1 MTTSENG
8 WAVAEGRRVGL
19 SIAVAPEG
27 VVVVDGELRI
37 VAVHAA
43 GPLGRVGPDDV
54 GSLLRAADPDLHKVI
69 SSAVGRVL
77 RTGHAEVGVEVMGP
91 PGGQVVSLF
100 PAGGPAA
107 TTVSCVFG
115 AAAPAGAGAFAA
127 TAVVEA
133 SPDAIVATD
142 LEGIIRS
149 WNPGA
154 ERLYGYD
161 AAEVIGRSITLLEI
175 FDRREQW
182 SALWRGVTPGERSIE
197 RDTVRRRKDGSRVE
211 VWLTVSRM
219 CDAAGGVVAISEIGR
234 DVTDRRREERATER
248 ALRESERHRRQI
260 VASMLHAEEVE
271 RSRIAT
277 ELHDDT
283 VQVMTASLMAMDR
296 VALVAQRNGSAQL
309 EAAVAVA
316 RATLE
321 EATDR
326 TRRLMFELRP
336 AVLLRDGLL
345 AAIRVLAQ
353 QAGRETGARA
363 RVRGVIGR
371 YDHSIE
377 ELVYRSVQEALA
389 NVRKHAQP
397 DSISVTLA
405 DRRGMIWAE
414 ICDDGL
420 GFDVVDAGSRPQ
432 AALHLGLDAL
442 HERIRAVGGSVH
454 VDSSPG
460 KGTCVSLTVPVPGAD
475 DAAGSQRTRRA
486 RVSSITDRGASD

>member
-8 WAVAEGRRVGL
+8 WAVAEGRRLGPSL
-19 SIAVAPEG
+19 AVAPDG
-27 VVVVDGELRI
+27 VVVLDRELRI
-37 VAVHAA
+37 VAVHAT
-43 GPLGRVGPDDV
+43 GPLGQVGPDHV
-54 GSLLRAADPDLHKVI
+54 GSPLRAADPDLHKLI
-69 SSAVGRVL
+69 AAAVGRVL
-77 RTGHAEVGVEVMGP
+77 RTGYAESGLEVTGAA
-91 PGGQVVSLF
+91 GGQVVSLF
-100 PAGGPAA
+100 AAGGPAPE
-107 TTVSCVFG
+107 TVSCVFG
-115 AAAPAGAGAFAA
+115 AAAPADAGAFAA
-127 TAVVEA
+127 AAVVES
-133 SPDAIVATD
+133 SPDAIVSAD
-142 LEGIIRS
+142 LEGVIRT
-149 WNPGA
+149 WNVGA
-154 ERLYGYD
+154 ERLYGYT
-161 AAEVIGRSITLLEI
+161 AAEAVGRSITVLEM
-175 FDRREQW
+175 FERREQW
-182 SALWRGVTPGERSIE
+182 SALWRGVAEGERSVE
-197 RDTVRRRKDGSRVE
+197 REIVRRRKDGSRVE
-211 VWLTVSRM
+211 VWLSAARV
-219 CDAAGGVVAISEIGR
+219 CDAGGSVVAISEIGR
-234 DVTDRRREERATER
+234 DVTTRRREERRTEA
-248 ALRESERHRRQI
+248 ALRESERRRREV

-296 VALVAQRNGSAQL
+296 VALVAQRNGSHQL
-309 EAAVAVA
+309 EAAVSVA

-345 AAIRVLAQ
+345 AAIRVLAE
-353 QAGRETGARA
+353 QAGRETGALA

-405 DRRGMIWAE
+405 ERRGMIWAE

-442 HERIRAVGGSVH
+442 QERIHAVGGSVH
-454 VDSSPG
+454 VDSAPG
-460 KGTCVSLTVPVPGAD
+460 KGTCVSLTVPVPGAKLP
-475 DAAGSQRTRRA
+475 AGNQRTRRA
-486 RVSSITDRGASD
+486 RLSTITDRGPIG

>member
-1 MTTSENG
+1 MNPEIALLEERCRSLERDIRRSELD
-8 WAVAEGRRVGL
+8 RR
-19 SIAVAPEG
+19 SAME
-27 VVVVDGELRI
+27 R
-37 VAVHAA
+37 
-43 GPLGRVGPDDV
+43 
-54 GSLLRAADPDLHKVI
+54 LLRA
-69 SSAVGRVL
+69 
-77 RTGHAEVGVEVMGP
+77 E
-91 PGGQVVSLF
+91 
-100 PAGGPAA
+100 
-107 TTVSCVFG
+107 
-115 AAAPAGAGAFAA
+115 
-127 TAVVEA
+127 
-133 SPDAIVATD
+133 
-142 LEGIIRS
+142 
-149 WNPGA
+149 
-154 ERLYGYD
+154 
-161 AAEVIGRSITLLEI
+161 
-175 FDRREQW
+175 EQ
-182 SALWRGVTPGERSIE
+182 E
-197 RDTVRRRKDGSRVE
+197 RRR
-211 VWLTVSRM
+211 L
-219 CDAAGGVVAISEIGR
+219 AA
-234 DVTDRRREERATER
+234 
-248 ALRESERHRRQI
+248 
-260 VASMLHAEEVE
+260 
-271 RSRIAT
+271 

-309 EAAVAVA
+309 EAAVSVA

-353 QAGRETGARA
+353 QTGRETGALA

-371 YDHSIE
+371 YDHSVE

-405 DRRGMIWAE
+405 ERRGMIWAE

-420 GFDVVDAGSRPQ
+420 GFDVVDAGLRPQ

-460 KGTCVSLTVPVPGAD
+460 KGTCVSLSVPVPGAELS
-475 DAAGSQRTRRA
+475 AGSQRTRRA
-486 RVSSITDRGASD
+486 RVSSITDRGPIG

>member
-1 MTTSENG
+1 M
-8 WAVAEGRRVGL
+8 
-19 SIAVAPEG
+19 
-27 VVVVDGELRI
+27 
-37 VAVHAA
+37 
-43 GPLGRVGPDDV
+43 
-54 GSLLRAADPDLHKVI
+54 
-69 SSAVGRVL
+69 
-77 RTGHAEVGVEVMGP
+77 
-91 PGGQVVSLF
+91 F
-100 PAGGPAA
+100 
-107 TTVSCVFG
+107 
-115 AAAPAGAGAFAA
+115 AAAPPNSDALAEA
-127 TAVVEA
+127 TVVESTPDAVV
-133 SPDAIVATD
+133 STD
-142 LEGIIRS
+142 REGIICG

-154 ERLYGYD
+154 ERIYGYTP
-161 AAEVIGRSITLLEI
+161 AEAVGESITLLEI
-175 FDRREQW
+175 FERREQW
-182 SALWRGVTPGERSIE
+182 SSLWRGVAASEHSIE
-197 RDTVRRRKDGSRVE
+197 RETVRRRKDGTRVE
-211 VWLTVSRM
+211 VWLMVARVR
-219 CDAAGGVVAISEIGR
+219 DAGGNVVAFSEIGR
-234 DVTDRRREERATER
+234 DVTARRRDERRTER
-248 ALRESERHRRQI
+248 ALRESERRRREV

-353 QAGRETGARA
+353 QAARETGARS

-405 DRRGMIWAE
+405 ERRGMIWAE

-420 GFDVVDAGSRPQ
+420 GFDVVDAGARPQ

-460 KGTCVSLTVPVPGAD
+460 KGTCVSLTVPVPGAERS
-475 DAAGSQRTRRA
+475 ARSQRPARA
-486 RVSSITDRGASD
+486 PVLPIADRGAHRLTFVGAIWHIQTRVDSQPGQNTHNGCDVTRVVR

>member
-1 MTTSENG
+1 MTTSGNG
-8 WAVAEGRRVGL
+8 RAVAEGRGVGL
-19 SIAVAPEG
+19 PLAVAPVG
-27 VVVVDGELRI
+27 VVVVDRDLRI
-37 VAVHAA
+37 MAVHAA
-43 GPLGRVGPDDV
+43 APLGRVGPGHV
-54 GSLLRAADPDLHKVI
+54 GSLLRTVDPALHKAI
-69 SSAVGRVL
+69 AAAVGRVL
-77 RTGHAEVGVEVMGP
+77 RTERPETGLEVAGVERHHLVG
-91 PGGQVVSLF
+91 LF
-100 PAGGPAA
+100 PAAGPAPA
-107 TTVSCVFG
+107 TVSCVFG
-115 AAAPAGAGAFAA
+115 SAPVADDRASAGA
-127 TAVVEA
+127 AVVES
-133 SPDAIVATD
+133 SPDAIVTTD
-142 LEGIIRS
+142 PEGIIRS

-154 ERLYGYD
+154 ERIYGYT
-161 AAEVIGRSITLLEI
+161 AAEALGRSITLLEI
-175 FDRREQW
+175 FERREGW
-182 SALWRGVTPGERSIE
+182 SALWRGVAAGERNLE
-197 RDTVRRRKDGSRVE
+197 RETIRRRKDGGRVE
-211 VWLTVSRM
+211 MWLTIARV
-219 CDAAGGVVAISEIGR
+219 CDDDGSVVAISEIGR
-234 DVTDRRREERATER
+234 DVTTRRREERRIER
-248 ALRESERHRRQI
+248 ALRESERRRRQV

-296 VALVAQRNGSAQL
+296 VALVAQRNGSVQL
-309 EAAVAVA
+309 EAAVSVA
-316 RATLE
+316 RAALE

-353 QAGRETGARA
+353 QAARETGARA
-363 RVRGVIGR
+363 RVRGVVGR
-371 YDHSIE
+371 YDHSVE

-405 DRRGMIWAE
+405 ERRGVIWAE

-460 KGTCVSLTVPVPGAD
+460 KGTCVSLGVPVPGAD
-475 DAAGSQRTRRA
+475 RSSERRRSPRERAASFVDRR
-486 RVSSITDRGASD
+486 VG

>member
-1 MTTSENG
+1 M
-8 WAVAEGRRVGL
+8 GRGL
-19 SIAVAPEG
+19 AIA
-27 VVVVDGELRI
+27 
-37 VAVHAA
+37 
-43 GPLGRVGPDDV
+43 
-54 GSLLRAADPDLHKVI
+54 RA
-69 SSAVGRVL
+69 
-77 RTGHAEVGVEVMGP
+77 
-91 PGGQVVSLF
+91 
-100 PAGGPAA
+100 
-107 TTVSCVFG
+107 
-115 AAAPAGAGAFAA
+115 
-127 TAVVEA
+127 
-133 SPDAIVATD
+133 
-142 LEGIIRS
+142 
-149 WNPGA
+149 
-154 ERLYGYD
+154 
-161 AAEVIGRSITLLEI
+161 
-175 FDRREQW
+175 
-182 SALWRGVTPGERSIE
+182 
-197 RDTVRRRKDGSRVE
+197 
-211 VWLTVSRM
+211 
-219 CDAAGGVVAISEIGR
+219 CDADGNVVAISEIGR
-234 DVTDRRREERATER
+234 DVTTRRREERRTER
-248 ALRESERHRRQI
+248 ALRESERRRRQV

-309 EAAVAVA
+309 EAAVSVA

-353 QAGRETGARA
+353 QAARETGARA
-363 RVRGVIGR
+363 RVRGVVGR
-371 YDHSIE
+371 YDHSVE

-405 DRRGMIWAE
+405 ERRGMIWAE

-475 DAAGSQRTRRA
+475 RSSERRRSLAEAGGI
-486 RVSSITDRGASD
+486 VRGPQGWLTFL

>member
-1 MTTSENG
+1 MTISENG
-8 WAVAEGRRVGL
+8 WAVAEGGRVAL
-19 SIAVAPEG
+19 PIAGAPEG
-27 VVVVDGELRI
+27 VVVFDRDLRI

-43 GPLGRVGPDDV
+43 SPLGRIGLDRV
-54 GSLLRAADPDLHKVI
+54 GSLVRVTDPDLHAALGAAI
-69 SSAVGRVL
+69 GRVL
-77 RTGHAEVGVEVMGP
+77 RTGNAELGVEVTGAS
-91 PGGQVVSLF
+91 GAQVVSLF
-100 PAGGPAA
+100 PAGDSGPEM
-107 TTVSCVFG
+107 VSCVFG
-115 AAAPAGAGAFAA
+115 PAPPADADAFGAA
-127 TAVVEA
+127 AVVE
-133 SPDAIVATD
+133 STPDAVVTTD

-154 ERLYGYD
+154 ERIYGYT
-161 AAEVIGRSITLLEI
+161 AAEAVGRSITLLEI
-175 FDRREQW
+175 FERREQW
-182 SALWRGVTPGERSIE
+182 SRLWRGLATGSQSLERE
-197 RDTVRRRKDGSRVE
+197 TVRRRKDGSRVE
-211 VWLTVSRM
+211 VWLTIARV
-219 CDAAGGVVAISEIGR
+219 CDAGGSVVAITESGR
-234 DVTDRRREERATER
+234 DVTARRRDERRTER
-248 ALRESERHRRQI
+248 ALRESERRRRQV

-296 VALVAQRNGSAQL
+296 VALVAQRSGSAQL

-345 AAIRVLAQ
+345 AAVRVLAQ
-353 QAGRETGARA
+353 QAARETGARA
-363 RVRGVIGR
+363 RVRGVVGR
-371 YDHSIE
+371 YDHSVE

-405 DRRGMIWAE
+405 ERRGMIWAE

-460 KGTCVSLTVPVPGAD
+460 KGTCISLTVPVPGAERP
-475 DAAGSQRTRRA
+475 AGTQSSRRA
-486 RVSSITDRGASD
+486 RVSSFRDRGPLA

>member
-1 MTTSENG
+1 MTTSEDG
-8 WAVAEGRRVGL
+8 WAVAEGRRAGL
-19 SIAVAPEG
+19 SIAAAPDG
-27 VVVVDGELRI
+27 VVVLDRELRI
-37 VAVHAA
+37 VAVHAV
-43 GPLGRVGPDDV
+43 GRLGRVGPHHV
-54 GSLLRAADPDLHKVI
+54 GSPLRAADPDLHAVI
-69 SSAVGRVL
+69 APAAGRVL
-77 RTGHAEVGVEVMGP
+77 RTGHAEMGVEVTGAAA
-91 PGGQVVSLF
+91 GHVVSLF
-100 PAGGPAA
+100 PAAGPAPE
-107 TTVSCVFG
+107 TVSCVFG
-115 AAAPAGAGAFAA
+115 AAARADAGAFAA
-127 TAVVEA
+127 AAVVDA
-133 SPDAIVATD
+133 SPDAIVSTD
-142 LEGIIRS
+142 LEGIICS

-154 ERLYGYD
+154 ERLYGYT
-161 AAEVIGRSITLLEI
+161 AAEVVGRSITLLEI
-175 FDRREQW
+175 FERREQW
-182 SALWRGVTPGERSIE
+182 SACWRGVPAGERSVE
-197 RDTVRRRKDGSRVE
+197 RETVRRREDGSRVE
-211 VWLTVSRM
+211 VWLSVARV
-219 CDAAGGVVAISEIGR
+219 CDAGGSVVALSEIGR
-234 DVTDRRREERATER
+234 DVTTRRREERRTER
-248 ALRESERHRRQI
+248 ALRESERRRRQI

-309 EAAVAVA
+309 EAAVSVA

-405 DRRGMIWAE
+405 ERRGMISAE

-420 GFDVVDAGSRPQ
+420 GFDVVGAGSRPQ

-442 HERIRAVGGSVH
+442 HERICAVGGSVH

-460 KGTCVSLTVPVPGAD
+460 KGTCVSLSVPVPGAELS
-475 DAAGSQRTRRA
+475 AGSQRTRRA
-486 RVSSITDRGASD
+486 RVSSIADRGPIG